1 MPTNQ
6 EYRHID
12 AFLERLLARDPFAAA
27 IEYYHLPLRERER
40 LWNPLIDADMP
51 RWVQKDLVL
60 AFAEAND
67 QGDMIARHRAYKSAS
82 PTTRPVLDRIA
93 RALH

>member
-1 MPTNQ
+1 
-6 EYRHID
+6 
-12 AFLERLLARDPFAAA
+12 
-27 IEYYHLPLRERER
+27 
-40 LWNPLIDADMP
+40 MP
-51 RWVQKDLVL
+51 RWVQRDLVL

-93 RALH
+93 RALR